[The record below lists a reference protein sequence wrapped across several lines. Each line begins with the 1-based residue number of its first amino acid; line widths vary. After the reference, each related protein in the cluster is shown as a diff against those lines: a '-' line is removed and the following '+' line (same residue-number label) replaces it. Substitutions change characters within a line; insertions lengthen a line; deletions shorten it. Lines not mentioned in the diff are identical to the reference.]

1 VTTVWSRRAS
11 TLDLALGGVLTA
23 LMVGE
28 LVNEHAI
35 GSSVGP
41 PVAVG
46 ALLCLVGLAVAA
58 RNVAPFAALVVNSVG
73 VVAVVAL
80 GFHGFIYRW
89 TNLINL
95 YTAGERSR
103 PPLSY
108 IALAIGEAGV
118 AAWFWLSEE
127 PAEPLVQVFVMLLWV
142 PAWLAGIQ
150 AAARRRELARERA
163 YVAESAARQAAET
176 RATIAEERAQMAREL
191 HDALG
196 HSVTLMVMQAG
207 AARRSIDRDPTVAVA
222 AMEVV
227 EQTGRAALR
236 ELDRLLG
243 LLHRDR
249 EAGEAGEIVE
259 EPAPGLE
266 DLGTLAERTMS
277 SSLQVELAVDADT
290 DAVPR
295 TVQHGVFRVIQEA
308 LTNTLKHANADHV
321 RIDVHVD
328 DDCLVA
334 SVYDDGRGTVGGSEP
349 SDGRGLIG
357 LAARIDVLGGTFAH
371 GPQPG
376 GGYRVA
382 CEIPLS

>member
-1 VTTVWSRRAS
+1 VTARWSRRPS
-11 TLDLALGGVLTA
+11 PLDLALGGVLTA

-28 LVNEHAI
+28 LVTEHAI

-46 ALLCLVGLAVAA
+46 VLLCVLGLAVAA
-58 RNVAPFAALVVNSVG
+58 RNVAPFAALVVNGVG
-73 VVAVVAL
+73 IVAVIAL

-95 YTAGERSR
+95 YTAGERCR

-108 IALAIGEAGV
+108 VALAIGELGV
-118 AAWFWLSEE
+118 AAWFWFSEE

-142 PAWLAGIQ
+142 PAWLAGMQ
-150 AAARRRELARERA
+150 AAARRRGLARERA
-163 YVAESAARQAAET
+163 YAAETAARHAAET

-191 HDALG
+191 HDSLG

-207 AARRSIDRDPTVAVA
+207 AARRTITRDTTAAVA

-227 EQTGRAALR
+227 EQTGRAAMR

-249 EAGEAGEIVE
+249 EAVE
-259 EPAPGLE
+259 EPAPGLD
-266 DLGTLAERTMS
+266 DLNALAERTMS
-277 SSLQVELAVDADT
+277 SGLQVELSVDADP
-290 DAVPR
+290 DAVPY
-295 TVQHGVFRVIQEA
+295 TVQHGVFRVVQEA
-308 LTNTLKHANADHV
+308 LTNTLKHASAHHV

-328 DDCLVA
+328 DDRLVA
-334 SVYDDGRGTVGGSEP
+334 SVYDDGRGTVDGPEP
-349 SDGRGLIG
+349 AGGRGLIG
-357 LAARIDVLGGTFAH
+357 LAARIDVLGGSLAH
-371 GPQPG
+371 GPQPE